1 MIQIIIYI
9 AGLVIGLMAGFI
21 IGRDIGKRSCKVDL
35 VGLGAKEAF
44 AYFLCRERHRHRED
58 IAAINNDLKKLDRA
72 GVKAPDIPLNLWIEV
87 K

>member
-1 MIQIIIYI
+1 MIFAYF
-9 AGLVIGLMAGFI
+9 AGIVVGFMAGFI
-21 IGRDIGKRSCKVDL
+21 IGRDIGKRSNKVDL

-44 AYFLCRERHRHRED
+44 AYFLFRERHRHRED
-58 IAAINNDLKKLDRA
+58 IAAINNDLKKLDKA